1 MTFRHLF
8 AAAVLA
14 AAPLTVAP
22 SALGAQGAAEHVAL
36 GDRDRDANPASAL
49 AHYEAA
55 LRADP
60 NNYDALARGAYAAV
74 EAGKASADK
83 GKREQLY
90 ATGEQMARRA
100 VQVRPA
106 TARGTSPSPPRSAAA
121 RRR

>member
-36 GDRDRDANPASAL
+36 GDRDRDATRRRRWRTTRRRCGPTRTTTTRS
-49 AHYEAA
+49 
-55 LRADP
+55 RARV
-60 NNYDALARGAYAAV
+60 RGRRGR
-74 EAGKASADK
+74 EGIADK

-106 TARGTSPSPPRSAAA
+106 DGEGTSPSPPRSAAA